1 MTAEP
6 SARVWQQAVRLS
18 AGEALIEGPLKGY
31 HHETYAFPL
40 PHPAGGAG
48 TVRWKCREP
57 REGILRFDRRFFDSE
72 GALLRA
78 LAGRVTSV
86 PEIIE
91 VDDIGLQ
98 RFIEGSTL
106 ARYGRPGSAV
116 AEAHVA
122 QIERLFRELA
132 MVPAASLP
140 TGAPPAG
147 AATAVPPT
155 GAATAVHPA
164 DGPDMTAVGVAD
176 GDCGAFAEG
185 LIRFTEERVHQAYR
199 PLYGRLF
206 AELGVPESGMARLAE
221 RTRSF
226 SRRPFCLLHGDLHRE
241 NFIVDGDGRLWT
253 IDWELAMFG
262 DPLYELATHLHLMGY
277 PPEQEADVARRW
289 RDAVEEVR
297 PGSSYGWRADLPWL
311 LEYKRAQSVYTDVI
325 RAALGVARGDGG
337 GPALRRT
344 SRKLRAVLARGRSAL
359 GAAEPPQVGRIMG
372 ALERFSRSAP

>member
-57 REGILRFDRRFFDSE
+57 REGILRFDRRSFPSE
-72 GALLRA
+72 GALVRA
-78 LAGRVTSV
+78 LAGHVSSV
-86 PEIIE
+86 PEIIV

-106 ARYGRPGSAV
+106 ALHGRPGTAV
-116 AEAHVA
+116 PEAHVA

-132 MVPAASLP
+132 
-140 TGAPPAG
+140 
-147 AATAVPPT
+147 AVPSAALPPEEPAHSAG
-155 GAATAVHPA
+155 GA
-164 DGPDMTAVGVAD
+164 AD

-185 LIRFTEERVHQAYR
+185 LIRFTEECVHQAHR
-199 PLYGRLF
+199 PVYGRLF
-206 AELGVPESGMARLAE
+206 QELGVPEEGLLRLAE

-262 DPLYELATHLHLMGY
+262 DPLYDLATHLHLMGY
-277 PPEQEADVARRW
+277 PAEQEAAVARRW
-289 RDAVEEVR
+289 RDAVEEAR
-297 PGSSYGWRADLPWL
+297 PGSSRGWRKDLPHL
-311 LEYKRAQSVYTDVI
+311 LRYKRAQSVYTDVI
-325 RAALGVARGDGG
+325 RAALAVARGDIDWR
-337 GPALRRT
+337 ALQAT
-344 SRKLRAVLARGRSAL
+344 SHKLRTVLARGRSAL
-359 GAAEPPQVGRIMG
+359 GSAPPPDVPRIMT
-372 ALERFSRSAP
+372 ALVSFSVSAP